1 MTCSN
6 NKAKL
11 TGDGVV
17 VLGRG
22 EEEAVG
28 VADLGAER
36 LDGRREACAAVGLEV
51 GVEHGQVLAR
61 N

>member
-36 LDGRREACAAVGLEV
+36 LDGGREADAAAGR
-51 GVEHGQVLAR
+51 GR
-61 N
+61 C